1 MWSRKPSPKR
11 AAKICEAGGQGIIP
25 IVTLF
30 GDSIS
35 SGYGLPTREAL
46 PARLQSALS
55 DLGLEV
61 KVLGAGFDGDTTADG
76 LARLSM
82 AVPDETDLCIVA
94 LGANDLMQALS
105 PHQIMKSLDAI
116 VTALKARGM
125 DALLCGMKAPPWLT
139 SYAPDF
145 DTVFSTVAQRHRVAF
160 YPFLLDGVALDP
172 RLNQTDGI
180 HPNAAGISLIAGR
193 LAAAVRDALRG
204 RTGGCP

>member
-1 MWSRKPSPKR
+1 MKL
-11 AAKICEAGGQGIIP
+11 EGQGIIP

-35 SGYGLPTREAL
+35 AGYGLPTREAL

-55 DLGLEV
+55 DLGLQV
-61 KVLGAGFDGDTTADG
+61 KVLGAGVDGDTTADG

-105 PHQIMKSLDAI
+105 PRQIMKSLDAI

-125 DALLCGMKAPPWLT
+125 DVLLCGMKAPPWLT
-139 SYAPDF
+139 SYATDF

-172 RLNQTDGI
+172 RLNQSDRI

-193 LAAAVRDALRG
+193 LAPAVRDALRG
-204 RTGGCP
+204 RTGGGP